1 MKSVF
6 ELIMLVCFGISWPF
20 SVYKS
25 WKSKSIQGKSLVFL
39 MAIWIGYVSGI
50 LHKVFFAPDLVILA
64 YIFNLTMVTLDLI
77 LYFMNSRRDPASRIS
92 LSARQR

>member
-25 WKSKSIQGKSLVFL
+25 WKSRSVQGKSLIFL
-39 MAIWIGYVSGI
+39 LAIWIGYVSGI
-50 LHKVFFAPDLVILA
+50 LHKVFFSPDFVILVYA
-64 YIFNLTMVTLDLI
+64 FNLTLVTLDLI
-77 LYFMNSRRDPASRIS
+77 LYFINSRRDPASRTS
-92 LSARQR
+92 LSARQK